1 MLDKLREYIPTIPV
15 LADLI
20 ERALLN
26 DPGNVANT
34 EEMRYHLEA
43 VHKRVMDEL
52 KAERKLYAV
61 KHFPEQEIHCPICHQ
76 VEQGYYWEVNNPV
89 TGKGYIASMRLI
101 HGLTAH
107 EQLFLEEPMETVV
120 GTRVGDT
127 RLILDV
133 ATMATAFK
141 SADVPADVLADL
153 AEAEGIQ
160 KKLLAEAPAVIAS
173 GGH

>member
-1 MLDKLREYIPTIPV
+1 MLEKLREFIPTIPV

-26 DPGNVANT
+26 EPGNVTNT
-34 EEMRYHLEA
+34 EEMRYHLETI
-43 VHKRVMDEL
+43 HKKVMDEL

-61 KHFPEQEIHCPICHQ
+61 KHFPEQEVTCPICHH
-76 VEQGYYWEVNNPV
+76 VDLGYYWEVNNPM
-89 TGKGYIASMRLI
+89 TGKGYIAAQRLI
-101 HGLTAH
+101 HGLTHH

-133 ATMATAFK
+133 ATMSTAFK
-141 SADVPADVLADL
+141 NADVPADVLADL
-153 AEAEGIQ
+153 ASAEAFQ
-160 KKLLAEAPAVIAS
+160 KQLLAEAPAVVAS